1 MDGDGFGDN
10 SEGHEGDACPNERGQ
25 SFFDRLG
32 CRDSDGD
39 GWSDPSQNWLASP
52 WGQADAFPTDRLQWQ
67 DTDED
72 GFGDVPMGAKRDDCP
87 EVAGTSTRD
96 VQGCID
102 SDGDGWSD
110 EYGSWNAAFSIMG
123 EEPASSWLTYMIL
136 GTVMLVSSALAMI
149 VRYSRSASSLER
161 GIAKEATGGEKNA

>member
-1 MDGDGFGDN
+1 MSLHSGVIWMVTDLETIPTVMKEMPAPMKEVN
-10 SEGHEGDACPNERGQ
+10 LLRPI
-25 SFFDRLG
+25 RLQ
-32 CRDSDGD
+32 RFDGD

-67 DTDED
+67 DSDED

-136 GTVMLVSSALAMI
+136 GTVMLISQL
-149 VRYSRSASSLER
+149 LQ
-161 GIAKEATGGEKNA
+161 

>member
-1 MDGDGFGDN
+1 M
-10 SEGHEGDACPNERGQ
+10 SKRKRQ

-52 WGQADAFPTDRLQWQ
+52 WGEAMHSQPTDYNGEI
-67 DTDED
+67 DED

-87 EVAGTSTRD
+87 EVRTSTRD

-110 EYGSWNAAFSIMG
+110 EYG
-123 EEPASSWLTYMIL
+123 
-136 GTVMLVSSALAMI
+136 
-149 VRYSRSASSLER
+149 
-161 GIAKEATGGEKNA
+161 GGMRVFCNGRRTSV